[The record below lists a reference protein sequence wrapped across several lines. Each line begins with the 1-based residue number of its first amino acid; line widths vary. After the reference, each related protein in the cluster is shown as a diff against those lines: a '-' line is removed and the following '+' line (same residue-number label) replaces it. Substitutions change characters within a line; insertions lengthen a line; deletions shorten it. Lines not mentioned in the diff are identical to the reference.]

1 MLSVFLEP
9 EVYGETRMSAGGM
22 VVAVQES
29 LSFHT
34 PLRGMVRIQD
44 YLTSIEAAE
53 AVQPHLS
60 DLQAK
65 VLAYI
70 EERGQV
76 TDAALEAHFGLTQY
90 AYSTIRKRRTDLVAK
105 GLVRACGTG
114 KNAKGRSMT
123 LWEVVK

>member
-34 PLRGMVRIQD
+34 PLRGMVRMQE
-44 YLTSIEAAE
+44 YRTSIKAAE

-76 TDAALEAHFGLTQY
+76 TDAALDAHFGLTQF
-90 AYSTIRKRRTDLVAK
+90 AYSTIRKRRTELVAK

>member
-1 MLSVFLEP
+1 M
-9 EVYGETRMSAGGM
+9 
-22 VVAVQES
+22 AVQES

-34 PLRGMVRIQD
+34 PIRAMVRTND
-44 YLTSIEAAE
+44 YRTSIEAAK
-53 AVQPHLS
+53 AVEPNLS

-70 EERGQV
+70 MERGQV

-105 GLVRACGTG
+105 GLVRACGVG

-123 LWEVVK
+123 LWEAVK

>member
-1 MLSVFLEP
+1 
-9 EVYGETRMSAGGM
+9 MSAGGM

-29 LSFHT
+29 LSFHA
-34 PLRGMVRIQD
+34 PLRGMVRMPE
-44 YLTSIEAAE
+44 YRTSIQAAE
-53 AVQPHLS
+53 AVQPYLS

-76 TDAALEAHFGLTQY
+76 TDAALEVHFGLSQF
-90 AYSTIRKRRTDLVAK
+90 AYSTIRKRRTELVAK
-105 GLVRACGTG
+105 GLVRACGIG

>member
-1 MLSVFLEP
+1 
-9 EVYGETRMSAGGM
+9 MSA
-22 VVAVQES
+22 VIQES
-29 LSFHT
+29 MSFYIP
-34 PLRGMVRIQD
+34 PLRLVRRND
-44 YLTSIEAAE
+44 YQTSVEAAE

>member
-1 MLSVFLEP
+1 
-9 EVYGETRMSAGGM
+9 MS
-22 VVAVQES
+22 
-29 LSFHT
+29 FYIP
-34 PLRGMVRIQD
+34 PLRLVRRND
-44 YLTSIEAAE
+44 YQTSVEAAE

-76 TDAALEAHFGLTQY
+76 TDAALEAHFGLSQY
-90 AYSTIRKRRTDLVAK
+90 AYSTIRKRRTELVAK
-105 GLVRACGTG
+105 GLVRACGVG